1 MDEGRTPLAAFLAIL
16 QAQASADPGALYA
29 RLPALR
35 TALGLA
41 DEPDAAEDEARHS
54 SGDEA
59 ELEALEAVAEV
70 KALNVSL
77 LRLVPH
83 LIEAEGSDEPEDNLL
98 RIEAKLA
105 GAKAALY
112 MAELRERYGMGDDN
126 DPEAA

>member
-1 MDEGRTPLAAFLAIL
+1 MDEGRTPLAAFMAIL
-16 QAQASADPGALYA
+16 QAQATADPGALYA

-41 DEPDAAEDEARHS
+41 DEPDAAEDEARNA

-59 ELEALEAVAEV
+59 ELAALETVAEV
-70 KALNVSL
+70 KALNVAL

-83 LIEAEGSDEPEDNLL
+83 LIDAEDSDEPEDNLL
-98 RIEAKLA
+98 RIEGKLA
-105 GAKAALY
+105 FAKAQLY
-112 MAELRERYGMGDDN
+112 ITELRERYGMGDD